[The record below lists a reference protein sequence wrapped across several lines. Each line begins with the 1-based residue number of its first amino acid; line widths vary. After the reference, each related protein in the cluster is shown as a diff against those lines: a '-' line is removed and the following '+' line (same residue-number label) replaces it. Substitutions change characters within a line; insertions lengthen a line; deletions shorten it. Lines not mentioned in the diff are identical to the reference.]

1 MKVNIGSLSKATREY
16 IETRAEKMGITA
28 AQLLRHFDEIV
39 SGRKVSIHSRLLT
52 GRKRIFS
59 SACSV

>member
-1 MKVNIGSLSKATREY
+1 MKVNISELSNSTRHY
-16 IETRAEKMGITA
+16 IEAQAVKMGVSV

-52 GRKRIFS
+52 GHRSDFS
-59 SACSV
+59 NAVGV